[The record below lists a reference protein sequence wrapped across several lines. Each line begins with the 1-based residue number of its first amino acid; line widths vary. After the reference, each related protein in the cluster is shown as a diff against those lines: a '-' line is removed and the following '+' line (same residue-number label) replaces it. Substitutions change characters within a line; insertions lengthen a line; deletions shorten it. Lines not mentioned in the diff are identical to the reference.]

1 MGELTFYLIV
11 VSFAIVLGSFQYG
24 YHIGE
29 LNTPKSVMSCENLP
43 DDTIPHDN
51 SLPRCI
57 PMNEAK
63 FGLLTSILNLGGLI
77 GSLLS
82 SRVADAKGRRWTLL
96 CNNLFLF
103 FGPIIMGF
111 GNSYFVLVIGR
122 LIVGIGCGV
131 TSVVVPMYL
140 AEISPIEYR
149 GVFGVMNQL
158 GIVIGILFSQ
168 IQGLYLSNAPGWR
181 IIILSASVVSIIQ
194 SILLGF
200 SVESPKYIASKIGGY
215 QSAKRVLQ
223 QLRGKA
229 EVEEEIGG
237 WKQVAEEERLE
248 GLIDNQQNDNDL
260 NSQQQQSLP
269 SSSQASQDNIEER
282 ISTTSEP
289 VVVFH
294 ARNQNTEDIN
304 FWVFVNN
311 PYYKPALRVLI
322 LLQLTQQFSGI
333 NAVIN
338 YSTTILGK
346 ILPTSSDL
354 ITVYIS
360 IVNVIMTLVSAYLI
374 DKSGRRTLS
383 LYSMSLM
390 SLASAML
397 AFGISYNLAI
407 LSSISIIGFVAAFA
421 IGLGPIPFLIIP
433 EIVDTHF
440 VATASSLGLSINW
453 TSNFLISSLF
463 LEIREILGG
472 RVFYIFTAYLLV
484 AFIIGY
490 LILPETKAKT
500 VEEVWHGWSGKY
512 VKK

>member
-158 GIVIGILFSQ
+158 GIVI
-168 IQGLYLSNAPGWR
+168 
-181 IIILSASVVSIIQ
+181 VVSIIQ